1 MTSDPVGTSGKT
13 YGGGSCPHGKH
24 NPWQRIEQSHP
35 RIPLYPKSPPSDPS
49 VFLSSPHPAVL
60 GSNPPVIEAAVDDG
74 VVHGGAH
81 GQPHDG
87 QVDLLDELLQ
97 VPLGVE
103 ILQGE
108 VDVVGQPAQCKRAH
122 HNDHHLHHL

>member
-1 MTSDPVGTSGKT
+1 M
-13 YGGGSCPHGKH
+13 
-24 NPWQRIEQSHP
+24 
-35 RIPLYPKSPPSDPS
+35 
-49 VFLSSPHPAVL
+49 L

-122 HNDHHLHHL
+122 YNDHHLHHL

>member
-1 MTSDPVGTSGKT
+1 MLLKVT
-13 YGGGSCPHGKH
+13 
-24 NPWQRIEQSHP
+24 Q
-35 RIPLYPKSPPSDPS
+35 
-49 VFLSSPHPAVL
+49 
-60 GSNPPVIEAAVDDG
+60 NPPVIEAAVDDG

-81 GQPHDG
+81 GQPHDS

-108 VDVVGQPAQCKRAH
+108 VDMVG
-122 HNDHHLHHL
+122 

>member
-1 MTSDPVGTSGKT
+1 M
-13 YGGGSCPHGKH
+13 
-24 NPWQRIEQSHP
+24 
-35 RIPLYPKSPPSDPS
+35 
-49 VFLSSPHPAVL
+49 FLSSPRPAVL
-60 GSNPPVIEAAVDDG
+60 SSNPPVIEAAVDDG

-108 VDVVGQPAQCKRAH
+108 VDVVGQPAERKRAH

>member
-1 MTSDPVGTSGKT
+1 M
-13 YGGGSCPHGKH
+13 
-24 NPWQRIEQSHP
+24 
-35 RIPLYPKSPPSDPS
+35 
-49 VFLSSPHPAVL
+49 FLSSPRPAVL
-60 GSNPPVIEAAVDDG
+60 SSNPPVIEAAVDDG

-108 VDVVGQPAQCKRAH
+108 VDVVGQPAERERAH